1 MSMERELP
9 LSSCILCESQ
19 SATGI
24 SILGTCI
31 CPQCE
36 AVLVASN
43 ATSPGYDMY
52 VKSLRAIWRGV
63 FPLKPEPDPADSSQE
78 PLEAIVC
85 LDSATG

>member
-1 MSMERELP
+1 MERELP
-9 LSSCILCESQ
+9 LSSCILCESH

-24 SILGTCI
+24 SILGTYI

-52 VKSLRAIWRGV
+52 VKSLRAIWQGV
-63 FPLKPEPDPADSSQE
+63 FPLEMKLEDPADSSQE
-78 PLEAIVC
+78 PLEAVVC
-85 LDSATG
+85 SEPATG